1 MAEVISPRVILK
13 SENYDGESGGFH
25 AVYIQEP
32 EDDSN
37 SCRRHEEEEDNSL
50 PRNANVESFDPT
62 QFLQEE
68 MFVEEERFVLRSIY
82 KIKLKPFLTH
92 MNLYNLSCGTRF

>member
-50 PRNANVESFDPT
+50 PRNKNVESFDPT
-62 QFLQEE
+62 QFLQ
-68 MFVEEERFVLRSIY
+68 VLKSHQT
-82 KIKLKPFLTH
+82 KLQLDPSQQHQLP
-92 MNLYNLSCGTRF
+92 